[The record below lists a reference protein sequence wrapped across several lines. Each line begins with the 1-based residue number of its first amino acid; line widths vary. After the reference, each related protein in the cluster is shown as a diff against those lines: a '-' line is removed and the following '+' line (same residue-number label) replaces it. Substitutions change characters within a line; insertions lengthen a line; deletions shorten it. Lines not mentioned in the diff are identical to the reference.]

1 MADRSQITLAAE
13 VESLA
18 VFRKFIGDTCQ
29 TASIDD
35 VSCYDIKLAVDEA
48 CTNIIQHG
56 YAGMEPGSIVL
67 SVQYGARQM
76 VVRLT
81 DFGHPFEPCDPPA
94 PDAAAA
100 LDSGVTGGFGLFFIY
115 RSVDS
120 VSYDSAG
127 GCNTMTM
134 VKRLKVNFRLR
145 LSVCHAIFQFLHRNR
160 HRI

>member
-1 MADRSQITLAAE
+1 MSNRRQITLAAE

-18 VFRKFIGDTCQ
+18 VFRNFIGDACRE
-29 TASIDD
+29 AGVDD
-35 VSCYDIKLAVDEA
+35 QSCYDIKLAVDET

-81 DFGHPFEPCDPPA
+81 DFGHPFEPAEPPE
-94 PDAAAA
+94 
-100 LDSGVTGGFGLFFIY
+100 SGAGNHGFGLLFIY
-115 RSVDS
+115 RSMDS
-120 VSYDSAG
+120 VSYDAAG

-134 VKRLKVNFRLR
+134 VKRLENTEKT
-145 LSVCHAIFQFLHRNR
+145 S
-160 HRI
+160 